1 MNKIVEDLLNNEI
14 HSMNKDNRLTIEEWD
29 KNYKPITNKFD
40 KDASFD
46 GAMYETYGKEV
57 EYVIA
62 QKNNKIWTLVDTS
75 EGDMVIVNGY
85 HLVNRIGYFITKFGW
100 VEDYI
105 TVEVSDE

>member
-1 MNKIVEDLLNNEI
+1 MNKIIEDLLNNEI

-40 KDASFD
+40 EDASFD
-46 GAMYETYGKEV
+46 GTMYETYGEEV

-85 HLVNRIGYFITKFGW
+85 HLVNRIGYFITEFGW

-105 TVEVSDE
+105 TVKVSDE